1 MKSSKLKKN
10 RISKIFSITSYYTR
24 LSFPSPT
31 TSPYARLQGLSSGAQ
46 EARAPPEYTWLPTS
60 KPEKTS
66 LTSGG
71 IPDTA
76 ARAEPEHSRA

>member
-1 MKSSKLKKN
+1 MKSKLKKI
-10 RISKIFSITSYYTR
+10 RIFKNIFHPLPTTR